1 MRLIHDDEEV
11 FGEVVE
17 QRVRRLA
24 GLAVRQVARVVL
36 DARTVAH
43 LLHHFEVVAR
53 ALLDALRLDEL
64 ALRLELLDLLL
75 HLRLDVLHR
84 DLEVLVLRHVMRGRK
99 DHRVRALAVDLPRHD
114 VELDDAVDLVAEEL
128 DAHGAVVVTG
138 REDLDD
144 IAAHTELTALERDI
158 VALVADGDELLEDC
172 VSIDNLPLVQG
183 EHHLVVALRRAEAVD
198 AGDGRDDDDVAPLKQ
213 RARRAVAQ
221 LIYLVIDRGVLLDVG
236 VRRGD
241 VGLRLVEVVVADE
254 VADVVVR
261 EERLELARELRR
273 QRLVVGDDER
283 RLLHLLDDLGDRV
296 RLARARRAQEDLRL
310 LAVLDAGR
318 ELLDGLRLVAHRL
331 KWRHDLKRPLL
342 VKMHRIEFRHH
353 GHAIPLPYPYH

>member
-1 MRLIHDDEEV
+1 M
-11 FGEVVE
+11 
-17 QRVRRLA
+17 
-24 GLAVRQVARVVL
+24 
-36 DARTVAH
+36 
-43 LLHHFEVVAR
+43 
-53 ALLDALRLDEL
+53 
-64 ALRLELLDLLL
+64 
-75 HLRLDVLHR
+75 
-84 DLEVLVLRHVMRGRK
+84 
-99 DHRVRALAVDLPRHD
+99 RALAVDLPRHD
-114 VELDDAVDLVAEEL
+114 IEFDDAVDLIAEKL
-128 DAHGAVVVTG
+128 DAHGAVVVAG

-144 IAAHTELTALERDI
+144 IAAHAELTALERDI
-158 VALVADGDELLEDC
+158 VALVADGDELLEDRI
-172 VSIDNLPLVQG
+172 SIDNLPLVQG

-198 AGDGRDDDDVAPLKQ
+198 AGDRGNDDEVAPLEK

-221 LIYLVIDRGVLLDVG
+221 LIDLVIDRSILLDVG

-261 EERLELARELRR
+261 EERLELTRELRR

-331 KWRHDLKRPLL
+331 KWRHDLKRPLF

-353 GHAIPLPYPYH
+353 GHANPLPYPYH